1 MKIKANNSNFEP
13 CPEFTGKAVCVDV
26 TPLRKQQSQYGERN
40 VFKIVFEVDMEK
52 EDGNRYGVWSNNFT
66 PTLNEKASLRKFL
79 RSWFGRDLSKA
90 ELEDFD
96 TETLIGKPAQL
107 VVVHQHKDNEV
118 YANIAACTPDKSGE
132 ALKPSGKFIRT
143 KDRPTS
149 VGAGSNQSSV
159 NSGQGGS
166 GGGYRRAEG
175 LAAGHQAEASEH
187 ASVKIHVGRC
197 KGLELRDL
205 AAEQVEALVANWLPG
220 AKTNPKPLADDKRL
234 MAALEW
240 WQAEQEKAND
250 DVPY

>member
-1 MKIKANNSNFEP
+1 MKIKANNNDFEP

-40 VFKIVFEVDMEK
+40 VFKLVFEVDADK
-52 EDGNRYGVWSNNFT
+52 EDGSPYAVWSPNFT

-79 RSWFGRDLSKA
+79 RGWFGRDLSAA

-107 VVVHQHKDNEV
+107 VVVHEHKDGKV

-132 ALKPSGKFIRT
+132 PLKASGKFTRT
-143 KDRPTS
+143 KDR
-149 VGAGSNQSSV
+149 VKDGAQSGG
-159 NSGQGGS
+159 GQ
-166 GGGYRRAEG
+166 GGYRRA
-175 LAAGHQAEASEH
+175 QQPSCAEASEGAASH
-187 ASVKIHVGRC
+187 AAVKIHVGKC

-205 AAEQVEALVANWLPG
+205 SADQVRALVTNWLPG
-220 AKTNPKPLADDKRL
+220 AKANAKPLADDRRL

-240 WQAEQEKAND
+240 WESEQGKATD